1 MRWVCRG
8 AGRKNLVEWY
18 LFRYHGAM
26 VLEIDK
32 IKKVVKSKFDQLKCF
47 WFLLGG
53 FGGFGWQVKVLVLVN
68 AAM

>member
-18 LFRYHGAM
+18 LFWYHGAM

-32 IKKVVKSKFDQLKCF
+32 IKKVIKRPF
-47 WFLLGG
+47 
-53 FGGFGWQVKVLVLVN
+53 
-68 AAM
+68 